1 MDIAMVYSDRLLS
14 PQIPPARKLRV
25 LKEVKIK
32 LVEREE
38 QDVDEF
44 VLQVHSAEYLSR
56 IRNHPFFDNAVE
68 NVKCILTG
76 VKALQYYDAVIVP
89 VTTAGHLAEQS
100 RMRGYCLLNGL
111 AMAVKAAES
120 FGRIAVIETD
130 AHHGKASIVSEE
142 RATLFCIGKREC
154 EISEDLR
161 CLLGRKIGKDYVKS
175 FEELVE
181 RVKEYNPNL
190 VIWYLGLDL
199 DSREYAE
206 MPIGREEWERLVEA
220 FMRLAEGRKS
230 LIMLASGLREDVL
243 AEVMENILVRV

>member
-14 PQIPPARKLRV
+14 PQIPASRKLRV
-25 LKEVKIK
+25 LKEVEIR
-32 LVEREE
+32 LIEGEE
-38 QDVDEF
+38 QEVEELI
-44 VLQVHSAEYLSR
+44 LQIHSEEYFSR
-56 IRNHPFFDNAVE
+56 IRSHPFFENAVE

-76 VKALQYYDAVIVP
+76 LKALKDYDAVIVP

-111 AMAVKAAES
+111 AIAVKAAES
-120 FGRIAVIETD
+120 YGRIAVIETD

-142 RATLFCIGKREC
+142 RATFFCIGRREC

-161 CLLGRKIGKDYVKS
+161 CVLGRRMGKDYVKS

-181 RVKEYNPNL
+181 RVKEYDPNL

-206 MPIGREEWERLVEA
+206 MPFGREEWEKLVKN
-220 FMRLAEGRKS
+220 FMKMAEGRKS
-230 LIMLASGLREDVL
+230 LIMLASGLRDDVL
-243 AEVMENILVRV
+243 KDIVGLFAGW

>member
-14 PQIPPARKLRV
+14 PQIPPSRKLRV
-25 LKEVKIK
+25 LKEVEIR
-32 LVEREE
+32 LIEGEE
-38 QDVDEF
+38 QEVEE
-44 VLQVHSAEYLSR
+44 LIMQIHSEEYFSR
-56 IRNHPFFDNAVE
+56 IRSHPFFENAVE

-76 VKALQYYDAVIVP
+76 LKALKDYDAVIVP

-111 AMAVKAAES
+111 AIAVKAAES
-120 FGRIAVIETD
+120 YGKIAVIETD
-130 AHHGKASIVSEE
+130 AHHGRASFVSEE
-142 RATLFCIGKREC
+142 NATLFCIGRREC

-161 CLLGRKIGKDYVKS
+161 CVLGRRMGKDYVKS

-181 RVKEYNPNL
+181 RVKEYDPNL

-206 MPIGREEWERLVEA
+206 MPFGREEWEKLVKN
-220 FMRLAEGRKS
+220 FMKMAEGRKS
-230 LIMLASGLREDVL
+230 LIMLASGLRDDVL
-243 AEVMENILVRV
+243 KDIVGLFAGW